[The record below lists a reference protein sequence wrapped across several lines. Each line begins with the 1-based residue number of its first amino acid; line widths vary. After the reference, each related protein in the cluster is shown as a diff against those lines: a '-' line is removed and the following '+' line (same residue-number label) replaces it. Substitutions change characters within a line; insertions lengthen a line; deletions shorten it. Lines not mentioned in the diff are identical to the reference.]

1 MSTDIMT
8 NKTLVVRR
16 PIFPDVL
23 AELRRH
29 ATVIDSQSGTALEG
43 KVLADAL
50 AVADVLMVPATEP
63 VDASLLAAAP
73 QLRLVANIGVG
84 YDNIDVP
91 ACTARG
97 VRVTNTPG
105 VLDDATADFAFALLL
120 AAARRVAEG
129 DAFVRAGTWSAGTTL
144 AMGLD
149 VHHRVLGIVGLGRI
163 GRAIVQ
169 RAHGFD
175 MKVVYHNRHPL
186 TLDEERQLGVTYA
199 ALDELLVTADFVL
212 LQVPSS
218 PATHHLIGAAELAK
232 MKTTAV
238 LVNTA
243 RGGVVDDAALAEALR
258 KGTIAAAGLDV
269 FENEPGVHA
278 GLLSLRNVVLAPHAG
293 SATLATRHAM
303 VRRAADNV
311 IAALTGAA
319 PPDLLNKEA

>member
-1 MSTDIMT
+1 MKPQT
-8 NKTLVVRR
+8 VVVPR
-16 PIFPDVL
+16 PIFPDILEDLRKHARVL
-23 AELRRH
+23 
-29 ATVIDSQSGTALEG
+29 DGQSGTTLSGQA
-43 KVLADAL
+43 LADAL
-50 AVADVLMVPATEP
+50 AVADALLVPATEP
-63 VDASLLAAAP
+63 VGPSLLAAAP
-73 QLRLVANIGVG
+73 RLRLVANVGVG
-84 YDNIDVP
+84 YDNIDVA
-91 ACTARG
+91 ACTARAI
-97 VRVTNTPG
+97 RVTNTPG

-129 DAFVRAGTWSAGTTL
+129 DAFVRAGSWTAGTML
-144 AMGLD
+144 GMGLD

-163 GRAIVQ
+163 GRAIVR

-175 MKVVYHNRHPL
+175 MKVVYHNRHRLP
-186 TLDEERQLGVTYA
+186 DPEERQLGVTHASLEDLLA
-199 ALDELLVTADFVL
+199 AADFVL

-232 MKTTAV
+232 MKRTAV

-243 RGGVVDDAALAEALR
+243 RGGVVDDAALAEALQ

-269 FENEPGVHA
+269 FENEPSVHP

-311 IAALTGAA
+311 IAALTGAT
-319 PPDLLNKEA
+319 PPDLVNTEA

>member
-1 MSTDIMT
+1 MT

-29 ATVIDSQSGTALEG
+29 ATVIDSQSGTPLDG
-43 KVLADAL
+43 KSLADAL

-63 VDASLLAAAP
+63 VGPSLLAAAP
-73 QLRLVANIGVG
+73 KLRLIANIGVG
-84 YDNIDVP
+84 YDNIDVA

-97 VRVTNTPG
+97 IMVTNTPG
-105 VLDDATADFAFALLL
+105 VLDDATADLAFALLL
-120 AAARRVAEG
+120 AAARRIAEG
-129 DAFVRAGTWSAGTTL
+129 DAFVRAGAWSAGTTL

-175 MKVVYHNRHPL
+175 MKVVYHNRHRL
-186 TLDEERQLGVTYA
+186 ALDEERQLGVSYA
-199 ALDELLVTADFVL
+199 ALDELLATADFVL

-232 MKTTAV
+232 MKATAV

-243 RGGVVDDAALAEALR
+243 RGGVVDDAALAEALQ

-269 FENEPGVHA
+269 FENEPRVHP
-278 GLLSLRNVVLAPHAG
+278 GLLSLRNVALAPHAG

-311 IAALTGAA
+311 IAALAGAT
-319 PPDLLNKEA
+319 PPDLVNKEG